1 MSLDLRAAA
10 GDYLAARRA
19 RGYRLADHD
28 WLIRSFL
35 DDLTRRGGTT
45 ITVADAVAFARWR
58 PETCQ
63 RWHAQRLHVIAGLA
77 GYVHALDPAAAEL
90 VPAGLIRAR
99 IIRRHPYLY
108 SDEQIEALL
117 AAAGA
122 LCPPALAA
130 TMSTLIGLLAVSGMR
145 VGETIALDAGD
156 LDTDRQLLRV
166 TGKYGKRR
174 LVPLHPTTV
183 DALTGY
189 LAGRPADGPLLV
201 GVRGNRLNAN
211 TARAAFGALVQ
222 QRGLEAR
229 PGCGAPRLHDF
240 RHSFA
245 VHSLTEAQRSGSDV
259 DARVAVLADY
269 LGHVDPACTYWY
281 LEASPQLMAAVSE
294 RVAAS
299 FRRDHR

>member
-1 MSLDLRAAA
+1 MTLDLRAAA

-35 DDLTRRGGTT
+35 DDLARRGGTT

-58 PETCQ
+58 PETGQ

-90 VPAGLIRAR
+90 VPAGLIRTR
-99 IIRRHPYLY
+99 VIRRHPYLY

-122 LCPPALAA
+122 LSPPALAA
-130 TMSTLIGLLAVSGMR
+130 TMSTLIGLLAVSGIR
-145 VGETIALDAGD
+145 VGEAIALDAGD

-183 DALTGY
+183 DALTGH

-211 TARAAFGALVQ
+211 TARAAFRRLAQ
-222 QRGLEAR
+222 ENA
-229 PGCGAPRLHDF
+229 APRDC
-240 RHSFA
+240 
-245 VHSLTEAQRSGSDV
+245 TISGTPS
-259 DARVAVLADY
+259 
-269 LGHVDPACTYWY
+269 PCT
-281 LEASPQLMAAVSE
+281 ASPRRSAAARTWTRAWRCSPTTSATST
-294 RVAAS
+294 RHAPTGIWRSARS
-299 FRRDHR
+299 

>member
-10 GDYLAARRA
+10 ADHLAARRA
-19 RGYRLADHD
+19 RGYRLADHG

-35 DDLTRRGGTT
+35 DDLQRRDVAS
-45 ITVADAVAFARWR
+45 ITVADAVAFARCR
-58 PETCQ
+58 PQTSQ

-90 VPAGLIRAR
+90 VPAGLICAR
-99 IIRRHPYLY
+99 VTRRHPYLY
-108 SDEQIEALL
+108 SNEQIEALL
-117 AAAGA
+117 AAASA
-122 LCPPALAA
+122 LSPPRRAA
-130 TMSTLIGLLAVSGMR
+130 TMSTFIGLLVVSGLR
-145 VGETIALDAGD
+145 VGEAIALDVGD
-156 LDTDRQLLRV
+156 LDPDQRLLRV

-174 LVPLHPTTV
+174 LVPLHPSTV
-183 DALTGY
+183 EALTGY
-189 LAGRPADGPLLV
+189 LAGRPADEPLFV

-211 TARAAFGALVQ
+211 AARAVFGALVQ
-222 QRGLEAR
+222 ECRLPAR

-245 VHSLTEAQRSGSDV
+245 VHSLTEAQRSGADV
-259 DARVAVLADY
+259 DARVAILADY

>member
-1 MSLDLRAAA
+1 MTLDLRAAA
-10 GDYLAARRA
+10 VDYLAARRA

-35 DDLTRRGGTT
+35 DDLQRRDVTT

-58 PETCQ
+58 PDTTQ

-77 GYVHALDPAAAEL
+77 GYLHALDPAAAEL

-99 IIRRHPYLY
+99 VTRRHPYLY
-108 SDEQIEALL
+108 SDEQIRALL
-117 AAAGA
+117 AAASA
-122 LCPPALAA
+122 LSPPPLAA
-130 TMSTLIGLLAVSGMR
+130 TMSTLIGLLSVSGMR
-145 VGETIALDAGD
+145 VGEAIALDVGD
-156 LDTDRQLLRV
+156 LDIDRRVLRV

-174 LVPLHPTTV
+174 LVPLHPSTV
-183 DALTGY
+183 EALTSY
-189 LAGRPADGPLLV
+189 LAGRPPDGPLFV

-211 TARAAFGALVQ
+211 AARAVFGALMQ
-222 QRGLEAR
+222 QCRLQAQ

-245 VHSLTEAQRSGSDV
+245 VNSLTEAQRSGSDV
-259 DARVAVLADY
+259 DARVAVLAGY

-281 LEASPQLMAAVSE
+281 LEASPQLMAAVCE

>member
-1 MSLDLRAAA
+1 MSLDLQAAA
-10 GDYLAARRA
+10 ADYLAARRS

-35 DDLTRRGGTT
+35 DDLTHRGVNT
-45 ITVADAVAFARWR
+45 ITVADAVAFARSR
-58 PETCQ
+58 PQTGQ
-63 RWHAQRLHVIAGLA
+63 RWHAQRLHVIAEFA

-99 IIRRHPYLY
+99 VTRRHPYLY
-108 SDEQIEALL
+108 SDEQVQALL
-117 AAAGA
+117 AAASA
-122 LCPPALAA
+122 LSPPTRAA
-130 TMSTLIGLLAVSGMR
+130 TMFTLLGLLAVSGMR
-145 VGETIALDAGD
+145 VGEAIALDIGD
-156 LDTDRQLLRV
+156 LDIDRRLLRV

-174 LVPLHPTTV
+174 LVPLHPSTV
-183 DALTGY
+183 EALIAY
-189 LAGRPADGPLLV
+189 LAGRRTDGPLLV
-201 GVRGNRLNAN
+201 GVRGHRLNVT
-211 TARAAFGALVQ
+211 TAQQAFRALV
-222 QRGLEAR
+222 RECGLPPR

-245 VHSLTEAQRSGSDV
+245 VHSLTEAQRGSSDV

-281 LEASPQLMAAVSE
+281 LEAAPALMAAVSE

-299 FRRDHR
+299 FRRDQR

>member
-35 DDLTRRGGTT
+35 DDLTGRDGTI
-45 ITVADAVAFARWR
+45 ITVADAVAFARCR
-58 PETCQ
+58 PETAQ

-77 GYVHALDPAAAEL
+77 GYVHTLDPAAAEL

-99 IIRRHPYLY
+99 VIRRHPYLY
-108 SDEQIEALL
+108 SDEQIKALL

-122 LCPPALAA
+122 LSPPALAA

-174 LVPLHPTTV
+174 LVPLHPTIV
-183 DALTGY
+183 DALTGH

-211 TARAAFGALVQ
+211 TAGAAFRRLAQ
-222 QRGLEAR
+222 ECRLEAR